1 MSARTLPP
9 PQPPIVLTRSYK
21 SRGIKGGTVI
31 AEDILD
37 PEVHAQA
44 LLDADTYRTAIG
56 RCRCCGTE
64 RWHAH
69 CFRERLPRPAVGAA
83 AERRSTAIR
92 LYRCATQ
99 GCGAVVTVLPAFI
112 ARQLWRTWETVQSV
126 AQGAA
131 RVPKTTWLRWSER
144 LSSSAVPIVQ
154 LLFALASGLL
164 SRRQRKALAPV
175 ETRASLIHAAAE
187 CGLVDATRPFA
198 RLASW
203 IHRLEPGIR
212 LM

>member
-21 SRGIKGGTVI
+21 SRGVKGGTVI

-44 LLDADTYRTAIG
+44 LLDADTYRAAIG
-56 RCRCCGTE
+56 RCRCCGTC

-69 CFRERLPRPAVGAA
+69 CFRERLPRPAVDADQKPT
-83 AERRSTAIR
+83 SIAIR
-92 LYRCATQ
+92 LYRCATA

-126 AQGAA
+126 AQGAT
-131 RVPKTTWLRWSER
+131 RVPKTTWRRWSDR
-144 LSSSAVPIVQ
+144 LGSSAVPIVQ
-154 LLFALASGLL
+154 LLFALASSLL
-164 SRRQRKALAPV
+164 SGCQRKALAPV

-187 CGLVDATRPFA
+187 SGLVDATRPFA
-198 RLASW
+198 PLASW
-203 IHRLEPGIR
+203 IHRLAPGIR
-212 LM
+212 LV